1 MLIFTTAADHILRLV
16 RDLLLSGL
24 LRLFFFGLLWQL
36 FTYVFTE
43 ADYEAVTTVGP
54 SHQLALEIQN
64 REWVQSG
71 LVIADA
77 ELSVRV
83 LAPAP
88 GQTLIIDR
96 HSEVVP

>member
-1 MLIFTTAADHILRLV
+1 M
-16 RDLLLSGL
+16 LSGL

-64 REWVQSG
+64 REWVQSW